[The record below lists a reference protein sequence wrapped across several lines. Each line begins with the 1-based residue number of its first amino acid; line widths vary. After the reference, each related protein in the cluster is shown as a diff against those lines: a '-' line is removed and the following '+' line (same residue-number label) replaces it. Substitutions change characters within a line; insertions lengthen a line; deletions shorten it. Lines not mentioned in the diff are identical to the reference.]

1 MEILDYHRLK
11 IFKTV
16 ADVRSIS
23 KAAQMLFISQP
34 TVTLQ
39 IKKLENYLGVT
50 LFKRSKNSIELTEEG
65 KLLYKHAQN
74 ILNEYS
80 YLEEDLKEL
89 KVSTK
94 NILTVGTSSTIG
106 DFLLPKIIPQFYQL
120 YPNVRLN
127 LFVGNSKEVE
137 EGVLSRVF
145 NLGLIEDNIDSTKL
159 FVKKFYEDEIILTA
173 SVDNPIPSSITLN
186 QLQNYQLIMREQGS
200 GTRNVVENSLKV
212 GLKPVMEISSSKAI
226 AKIVQNSNFVSF
238 ISKLV
243 VSEMLSCNILKEV
256 KIENINLK
264 RGFFIITQKN
274 IRLSPVENSFYQ
286 FLTKDLNNYI
296 KSK

>member
-94 NILTVGTSSTIG
+94 SILTVGASSTIG
-106 DFLLPKIIPQFYQL
+106 DFLLPKIIPQFYKL

-173 SVDNPIPSSITLN
+173 SINNPIPSGITLD
-186 QLQNYQLIMREQGS
+186 QFQNYQLIMREQGS
-200 GTRNVVENSLKV
+200 GTRNVVESSLKI

-243 VSEMLSCNILKEV
+243 VSEMLSCDILKEV

>member
-80 YLEEDLKEL
+80 YIEEDLKEL

-127 LFVGNSKEVE
+127 LFVGNSKEVK

>member
-1 MEILDYHRLK
+1 MEVLDYHKLK

-16 ADVRSIS
+16 ADVKSIS

-50 LFKRSKNSIELTEEG
+50 LFKRSKNNIELTEEG

-80 YLEEDLKEL
+80 YLEEELKEL
-89 KVSTK
+89 KISKK
-94 NILTVGTSSTIG
+94 NVLTVGSSSTIG
-106 DFLLPKIIPQFYQL
+106 DFLLPKVIPQFYKI
-120 YPNVRLN
+120 NSDIRLN

-137 EGVLSRVF
+137 EGVLSRIF
-145 NLGLIEDNIDSTKL
+145 NLGLIEDDIDSTKL
-159 FVKKFYEDEIILTA
+159 FAKKFYEDEIILVA
-173 SVDNPIPSSITLN
+173 SMDNPIPTSITLD
-186 QLQNYQLIMREQGS
+186 QLQDYQIIMREQGS
-200 GTRNVVENSLKV
+200 GTRNVVESRLKTR
-212 GLKPVMEISSSKAI
+212 LKPVMEISSSKAI
-226 AKIVQNSNFVSF
+226 AKIVQNTNFISF

-243 VSEMLSCNILKEV
+243 VSEMLSCNILKEI
-256 KIENINLK
+256 KIKDTTIK

-274 IRLSPVENSFYQ
+274 IRLSSVENSFYH
-286 FLTKDLNNYI
+286 FLTKNLNDYI